1 MEQQLF
7 IKRAD
12 ITPPSKIKFPKDYN
26 YIGGRGEA
34 IAMVRMTEG
43 NVFRMYFLGEKAK
56 TIDYIIEIVDER
68 FPFFAL
74 IQVKTTE
81 KGFDLNGNLL
91 IRVPSSKL
99 DLLLAKPYPTY
110 LVGVDEPQEIVYVAP
125 VFTTSHRRYSANMPP
140 TYQLQ
145 FGHKTNIANLNRL
158 KEDIINFSKQFVN
171 HKNSYK
177 TLLTI

>member
-1 MEQQLF
+1 MVQQLLN
-7 IKRAD
+7 RAE
-12 ITPPSKIKFPKDYN
+12 ITPTSKIKPSKDYN
-26 YIGGRGEA
+26 FIGGRGEA

-43 NVFRMYFLGEKAK
+43 NIFRMYFLGEKAK

-74 IQVKTTE
+74 IQVKSTE
-81 KGFDLNGNLL
+81 KGLDLNGNLL

-110 LVGVDEPQEIVYVAP
+110 LVGVDEPQEIVYFAL
-125 VFTTSHRRYSANMPP
+125 VFTTSHCRYSANMPL

-145 FGHKTNIANLNRL
+145 FGNMTNIANLNKL

-177 TLLTI
+177 SLLAI